1 MVTLYATW
9 PLGSRLAQ
17 IFPRMLRS
25 LTTRTG
31 LSLFCA
37 AAPFRPPLF
46 FFAMVE
52 AFREWSDRGTGLR
65 NSNCVGFT
73 ETCIRVSFPGDQPT
87 ARRGGGRRHRERVE
101 PFDTSGALDTGRWVN
116 APGREQRGC
125 VCPDWNVR

>member
-31 LSLFCA
+31 LSLFCP

-65 NSNCVGFT
+65 DSNCVGDT
-73 ETCIRVSFPGDQPT
+73 ETCTRVFFPGDQPA
-87 ARRGGGRRHRERVE
+87 ARKGGWLPSPRAGRTFRHLRGSRHGARPRVE
-101 PFDTSGALDTGRWVN
+101 SSGAASARIGM
-116 APGREQRGC
+116 
-125 VCPDWNVR
+125 